1 MSVELV
7 FVEGMSLDGLIYG
20 GVIQS
25 LNMQISP

>member
-7 FVEGMSLDGLIYG
+7 FVEGMSLAGLIYG

-25 LNMQISP
+25 LNVQISP